1 MRSLVL
7 LARPRAYERL
17 DPLRRVLEAPQHIE
31 AFDKLRVRIVAHY
44 DILHVR
50 PPDPKVLRELSPL
63 LKLAGPVILAEIGWM
78 AMGIVDTMMVGP
90 LGPAAIGAAGLGSG
104 VFTAIAIFG
113 MGLMLG
119 LDAYV
124 SQAHGAGNEAECR
137 RWLHSGVWLA
147 AALALPIMGLAWLA
161 NASLDAWGLHPEIRV
176 LVGPYLRGLSFGA
189 LPLLFYA
196 TFRRYL
202 QGMHVVRPVMFAL
215 ITANIVNAIG
225 NWILIYGHLGAPAL
239 GVEGSAWATTIAR
252 AWMAAFLL
260 AAINLEHRR
269 RRGHGPA
276 SPKPHREG
284 GTLDVARIRRLV
296 ALGFP
301 AASQVTLEVGVFA
314 AATALAGKLDPV
326 SSGSHQIALNIAA
339 LAFMVPLGLSSA
351 GAVRVGH
358 AVGARD
364 LSRAVR
370 AGWTALATGGVIMA
384 VIGLVLFLWP
394 ALLISAFTTDQRVI
408 DIGVRLLAIAAAFQL
423 FDGTQAVVTGVLR
436 GVGETRMPMIINV
449 IGHWLFGLPVGYAL
463 CYWYG
468 WGVLGLWI
476 GLSVGLIF
484 TALVLTA
491 VWWNRTREVT

>member
-1 MRSLVL
+1 M
-7 LARPRAYERL
+7 
-17 DPLRRVLEAPQHIE
+17 
-31 AFDKLRVRIVAHY
+31 
-44 DILHVR
+44 
-50 PPDPKVLRELSPL
+50 LRELPPL
-63 LKLAGPVILAEIGWM
+63 LKLAGPVILAEVGWM
-78 AMGIVDTMMVGP
+78 VMGIVDTMMVGP

-124 SQAHGAGNEAECR
+124 SQTHGAGDEAECR

-147 AALALPIMGLAWLA
+147 AMAGPPIMVLTWAIY
-161 NASLDAWGLHPEIRV
+161 ASLEAWGLHPEIRV
-176 LVGPYLRGLSFGA
+176 LVGPYLRGLSWGA

-196 TFRRYL
+196 AFRRYL
-202 QGMHVVRPVMFAL
+202 QGMHLVRPVMFAL
-215 ITANIVNAIG
+215 VTANIINAVA
-225 NWILIYGHLGAPAL
+225 NWILIYGHLGSPAF
-239 GVEGSAWATTIAR
+239 GVEGSAWATTAAR
-252 AWMAAFLL
+252 TWMAGFLL
-260 AAINLEHRR
+260 VAITLEHRWQTAR
-269 RRGHGPA
+269 Q
-276 SPKPHREG
+276 PHLPWA
-284 GTLDVARIRRLV
+284 LDFGRIRRLV

-358 AVGARD
+358 AIGARD
-364 LSRAVR
+364 ESRAVL
-370 AGWTALATGGVIMA
+370 AGWTALATSSAIMA
-384 VIGLVLFLWP
+384 IIGLVLFLWP
-394 ALLISAFTTDQRVI
+394 QVLISAFTTDQRVI

-436 GVGETRMPMIINV
+436 GIGETRSPMVINV
-449 IGHWLFGLPVGYAL
+449 IGHWLFGLPVGYTL
-463 CYWYG
+463 CFWYA

-476 GLSVGLIF
+476 GLSIGLIF
-484 TALVLTA
+484 TALVLSA
-491 VWWNRTREVT
+491 VWWRKTGELVVS